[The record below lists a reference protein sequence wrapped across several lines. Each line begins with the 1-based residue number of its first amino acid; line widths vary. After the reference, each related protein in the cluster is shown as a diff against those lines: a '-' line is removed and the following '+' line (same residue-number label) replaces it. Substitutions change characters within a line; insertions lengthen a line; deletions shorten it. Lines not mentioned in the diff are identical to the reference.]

1 MNESILEEIFYDNC
15 GLLVKMQYTKEY
27 DRLKH
32 RAEGYYDK
40 LFAILGKEPSEWL
53 DEIFLTEAGMES
65 EFGLMCFREGVRF
78 VFRLFADIMQNE
90 GGNKK
95 SPLSETEGGK

>member
-32 RAEGYYDK
+32 RAEG
-40 LFAILGKEPSEWL
+40 
-53 DEIFLTEAGMES
+53 
-65 EFGLMCFREGVRF
+65 
-78 VFRLFADIMQNE
+78 
-90 GGNKK
+90 
-95 SPLSETEGGK
+95 

>member
-32 RAEGYYDK
+32 RAAGDYEK
-40 LFAILGKEPSEWL
+40 LLGKEPSEWL